1 MNTLE
6 SCIILSP
13 SNNEE
18 ECAKFVIEETLSP
31 FVLHNV
37 TMEPGE
43 YTLSL
48 WIRSE
53 NEGSIVTRGHTLATS
68 TEWIRYKATFKTEEP
83 NVDIFFN
90 TADTYYIYHPKL
102 EMGSRDTDWTEAP
115 EDLNDRIE
123 HAQDTAND
131 AQDAI
136 DEATEKIKSAESM
149 IQQLNTSISMLV
161 TSVDEEGN
169 HTSLMTQTADG
180 GWTFSTTDIE
190 ASISKIQS
198 KLVGIDDWLEST
210 GSDVEVLSGSINEIA
225 GDVQWIKMDKYEGE
239 ACIALGSTESDFK
252 LLITQTRIM
261 FFQGEDTPAYISNKA
276 LNITKAVVKEELQ
289 QGPFVW
295 KIRAN
300 GNMGLIWKGVSS

>member
-6 SCIILSP
+6 SCIISSP
-13 SNNEE
+13 YSNEE
-18 ECAKFVIEETLSP
+18 ECAKFTIEETLSP
-31 FVLHNV
+31 FVLHNI
-37 TMEPGE
+37 TMVPGQ

-48 WIRSE
+48 WVKSE
-53 NEGSIVTRGHTLATS
+53 NEGSIVSRGLTMPTS
-68 TEWIRYKATFKTEEP
+68 TEWNRYKVTFTTGEP
-83 NVDIFFN
+83 NLDIFFN
-90 TADTYYIYHPKL
+90 TADMYYIYKPKL

-131 AQDAI
+131 ARD
-136 DEATEKIKSAESM
+136 DLEALNEKVISAESM

-169 HTSLMTQTADG
+169 HTSLMTQTSDG

-190 ASISKIQS
+190 ASVRDIQDS
-198 KLVGIDDWLEST
+198 LNGLDEFFKQT
-210 GSDVEVLSGSINEIA
+210 KADVEVL
-225 GDVQWIKMDKYEGE
+225 GDSVIDVEDNIRWIKMTEYENE

-252 LLITQTRIM
+252 LLITPTRIM
-261 FFQGEDTPAYISNKA
+261 FFDGTDVPAYISNKA
-276 LNITKAVVKEELQ
+276 LNITKAVITEELQ

-295 KIRAN
+295 KLRSN

>member
-1 MNTLE
+1 M
-6 SCIILSP
+6 P
-13 SNNEE
+13 
-18 ECAKFVIEETLSP
+18 
-31 FVLHNV
+31 
-37 TMEPGE
+37 
-43 YTLSL
+43 
-48 WIRSE
+48 
-53 NEGSIVTRGHTLATS
+53 TS
-68 TEWIRYKATFKTEEP
+68 TEWNRYKVTFTTGEP
-83 NVDIFFN
+83 NLDIFFN
-90 TADTYYIYHPKL
+90 TADMYYIYKPKL

-131 AQDAI
+131 ARD
-136 DEATEKIKSAESM
+136 DLEALNEKVISAESM

-190 ASISKIQS
+190 ASVRDIQDS
-198 KLVGIDDWLEST
+198 LNGLDEFFKQT
-210 GSDVEVLSGSINEIA
+210 KADVEVL
-225 GDVQWIKMDKYEGE
+225 GDSVIDVEDNIRWIKMTEYENE

-252 LLITQTRIM
+252 LLITPTRIM
-261 FFQGEDTPAYISNKA
+261 FFDGTDVPAYISNKA
-276 LNITKAVVKEELQ
+276 LNITKAVITEELQ

-295 KIRAN
+295 KLRSN